1 MSGAAV
7 SNTTPTEERWVRI
20 GAEPFERS
28 GPAGGFWRGSWQS
41 VKDVWERR
49 ELVWLLSRREVRAR
63 YKDSSLGM
71 VWSLARPL
79 AQLVVYY
86 FAIGKVLGVSRAI
99 PSFAIFVFVGLMGW
113 TLLIE
118 VVQKGTSSIL
128 SNAGLVKKVKL
139 PREVFPLSAGGSA
152 MFMFVVQC
160 AILVVAVVAFGEI
173 PAWSG
178 LGYAAIGIAV
188 IIILSYAF
196 ALLLAGLNVYFRDI
210 EHLVEVAFVVLFWAS
225 PIVYSFRFVDE
236 FVGGTWIEQAYLANP
251 VTVAIMGMQRGLWAP
266 GGTESDLVVWPGDLA
281 VRLGFSLVGSL
292 ILLWLSQRV
301 FARLQAN
308 FAQEI

>member
-1 MSGAAV
+1 
-7 SNTTPTEERWVRI
+7 
-20 GAEPFERS
+20 
-28 GPAGGFWRGSWQS
+28 
-41 VKDVWERR
+41 
-49 ELVWLLSRREVRAR
+49 
-63 YKDSSLGM
+63 M

-113 TLLIE
+113 TLLTE

-152 MFMFVVQC
+152 MFMFVVQ
-160 AILVVAVVAFGEI
+160 AGILLVAVIVFGQI
-173 PAWSG
+173 PAWTG
-178 LGYAAIGIAV
+178 LGYAAVGIAV
-188 IIILSYAF
+188 VIILSYAL

-225 PIVYSFRFVDE
+225 PIVYSFRFVDQ

-251 VTVAIMGMQRGLWAP
+251 VTIAIMGMQRGLWAP
-266 GGTESDLVVWPGDLA
+266 GGTESELVVWPDDLGI
-281 VRLGFSLVGSL
+281 RLGLALVGAL
-292 ILLWLSQRV
+292 ALLWISQRV
-301 FARLQAN
+301 FSRLQAN

>member
-1 MSGAAV
+1 MSGATV
-7 SNTTPTEERWVRI
+7 SSNTPTEQRWARVA
-20 GAEPFERS
+20 AEPFETT
-28 GPAGGFWRGSWQS
+28 GPAGSFWRGTWGS
-41 VKDVWERR
+41 VKAVWQRR

-99 PSFAIFVFVGLMGW
+99 PSFAIFVFIGLMGW
-113 TLLIE
+113 TLLTE

-128 SNAGLVKKVKL
+128 SNAGLVKKVRL

-152 MFMFVVQC
+152 MFMFLVQC
-160 AILVVAVVAFGEI
+160 VILVVAVIVFDEI
-173 PAWSG
+173 PAWTG
-178 LGYAAIGIAV
+178 LGYAVVGIAV
-188 IIILSYAF
+188 LMILSYAL

-210 EHLVEVAFVVLFWAS
+210 EHLVEVVFVVLFWAS
-225 PIVYSFRFVDE
+225 PIVYSFRFVHE

-251 VTVAIMGMQRGLWAP
+251 VTAAIMGMQRGLWAP
-266 GGTESDLVVWPGDLA
+266 GGTESDLVVWPDDLA
-281 VRLGFSLVGSL
+281 LRLGIALAGAL
-292 ILLWLSQRV
+292 ALLWFAQRV